1 MCVQEREREK
11 ESERGWLVGVVFAL
25 TTPTTA
31 GRQAVLVN
39 ARAV

>member
-1 MCVQEREREK
+1 MCVQERD
-11 ESERGWLVGVVFAL
+11 SERGWLVGVVFAL

-31 GRQAVLVN
+31 GRQAEAVLVN